1 MSFFSFALSVLSY
14 ISLGGGSRCV
24 DACLLSAVDLQQRA
38 LPKSHEQPNFPGLP
52 TLTDQT
58 NGQNTFVSEGFMKY
72 C

>member
-38 LPKSHEQPNFPGLP
+38 LPKSHEQPNSL
-52 TLTDQT
+52 LDYQL
-58 NGQNTFVSEGFMKY
+58 
-72 C
+72 